1 MADDQEK
8 TEEPTSKKIEDARKD
23 GNVPKSQDSSSFI
36 TLVVG
41 IFTFLALFPFMQR
54 HMIDLYHYYQS
65 FIGIEF
71 TKNMILEISIT
82 TFREILL
89 VVMPLAVAV
98 AISGLLAGFLQ
109 FGFVFSSKP
118 LTPDLTKLDPIKGL
132 KNLLSVK
139 KLIETVKVV
148 LKVTLVLL
156 IAYNFLYEFSQ
167 EMPSVVYLS
176 IFNQLSWL
184 REKALVLGSVML
196 LLFFFLALFDLFF
209 VRYNYFKDL
218 KMSKQEIK
226 DEYKQMEGDPQIKAR
241 IRKIQMEMTKKR
253 MMQEIPDAD
262 VVITNPTHFAVA
274 LRYDKEKDSAP
285 MVLAKGMNHLAL
297 KIKEIARLHDIQ
309 IIENPP
315 LARELYKK
323 CDINDIIPENLYKA
337 VAEVLAFV
345 YKSSKNKR

>member
-23 GNVPKSQDSSSFI
+23 GNVPKSQDASSFV

-41 IFTFLALFPFMQR
+41 IFTFLALFPFVQK
-54 HMIDLYHYYQS
+54 HLIKLYHYYQS
-65 FIGIEF
+65 FIGLDF
-71 TKNMILEISIT
+71 TKNMILEISII

-109 FGFVFSSKP
+109 FGFVFSTKP

-139 KLIETVKVV
+139 KLIETIKVI
-148 LKVTLVLL
+148 LKVALVMT

-184 REKALVLGSVML
+184 REKALLLGSVML

-226 DEYKQMEGDPQIKAR
+226 DEFKQMEGDPQIKAR

-253 MMQEIPDAD
+253 MMQEIPNAD

-274 LRYDKEKDSAP
+274 LRYDKEKDNAP
-285 MVLAKGMNHLAL
+285 TVLAKGMNHLAL

-309 IIENPP
+309 IVENPP

-323 CDINDIIPENLYKA
+323 CEINDSIPENLYKA

-345 YKSSKNKR
+345 YKSSKTKR